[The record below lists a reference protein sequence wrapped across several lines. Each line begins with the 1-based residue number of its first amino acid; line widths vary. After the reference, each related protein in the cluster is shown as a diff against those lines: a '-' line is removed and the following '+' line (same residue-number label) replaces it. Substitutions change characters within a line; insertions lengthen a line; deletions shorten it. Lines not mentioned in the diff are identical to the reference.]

1 MRKFG
6 KISSAV
12 ATVGIFSVFSR
23 ILGFIFKIYLSRTL
37 GAEVLGLYQ
46 IAVSVFYLFAS
57 LSASGLPLVL
67 SRKIAESN
75 ALKKNDDY
83 DLLTSVL
90 LLGVIIA
97 FLTLVFLWLFSKHLG
112 FLFADPMAYPLFL
125 IMMPAI
131 ISTCIYSIIRGY
143 LWGKKEF
150 GVFSMSETIEQIF
163 LIIFTVLFV
172 GVIFSAANGSFAIA
186 LAFTVSDI
194 SVAIVLL
201 VIYLCKGGKFS
212 KPEKIKEIFYYS
224 IPVTAMRIFSSVIG
238 TMIAVILPARLLN
251 AGMSASEAT
260 ATYGRI
266 TGMANP
272 LLLAPNAIISSL
284 AIVLVPEMSANSA
297 KKEFSKLNKHLT
309 NGINFSLLISGIFMV
324 IYIALGQE
332 ITTLLYA
339 DRISG
344 QYLEYAT
351 YMMLPMCINQL
362 TQSALNSLGKEF
374 NSFGNYIIGNVLMVV
389 CIYFLPK
396 YMGIYSVAAATMLCL
411 LITSTLNVYSL
422 HKYTGFSFYFIK
434 YLIMVL
440 IFVLLGKFFTESIN
454 NLLYAKLGFFANILS
469 GLLGSLMYIA
479 LCMASRLVDIKG
491 FLRLKKA

>member
-1 MRKFG
+1 
-6 KISSAV
+6 
-12 ATVGIFSVFSR
+12 
-23 ILGFIFKIYLSRTL
+23 
-37 GAEVLGLYQ
+37 
-46 IAVSVFYLFAS
+46 
-57 LSASGLPLVL
+57 
-67 SRKIAESN
+67 
-75 ALKKNDDY
+75 
-83 DLLTSVL
+83 
-90 LLGVIIA
+90 
-97 FLTLVFLWLFSKHLG
+97 
-112 FLFADPMAYPLFL
+112 
-125 IMMPAI
+125 
-131 ISTCIYSIIRGY
+131 
-143 LWGKKEF
+143 
-150 GVFSMSETIEQIF
+150 
-163 LIIFTVLFV
+163 
-172 GVIFSAANGSFAIA
+172 
-186 LAFTVSDI
+186 
-194 SVAIVLL
+194 
-201 VIYLCKGGKFS
+201 
-212 KPEKIKEIFYYS
+212 
-224 IPVTAMRIFSSVIG
+224 
-238 TMIAVILPARLLN
+238 
-251 AGMSASEAT
+251 
-260 ATYGRI
+260 
-266 TGMANP
+266 MANP